1 MFQYGDA
8 VVPKQLTDNIFTL
21 AEHKNDL
28 LSSIVSRNTDV
39 GDTKVENHYDS
50 LLTVN
55 GDVDKEI
62 LPKLQEILKQSYE
75 YTRKEMVKDF
85 EKLGHKIKR

>member
-1 MFQYGDA
+1 MNSGFASAHVGSFAD
-8 VVPKQLTDNIFTL
+8 
-21 AEHKNDL
+21 
-28 LSSIVSRNTDV
+28 SIKGIKMPTVENNNQQNVT
-39 GDTKVENHYDS
+39 VENHYDS

-55 GDVDKEI
+55 GNVDKET
-62 LPKLQEILKQSYE
+62 LPKLQEILKQSCD